1 MSPILQSLQPFISA
15 ISNPL
20 ILILAA
26 PIIGAIILLLFI
38 RNDQRQEARTVAIV
52 ATAICLLLS
61 IYVFMDM
68 NQVSNL
74 TKAGEKAASG
84 LSYFID
90 ETNLPWVPALGIN
103 FHVGVDGVTAPM
115 VLLTG
120 LAAFCGVLISW
131 RIEDRTREFF
141 AFFLLLVAGVYGVF
155 VSLDLF
161 LLVFWYELS
170 IFPMYLL
177 IATWG
182 WVATREYAA
191 MKLTLYILIGSVLA
205 LVGLLVMYFAAGS
218 FFSDPAHLS
227 AMRTALSD
235 PSAQAY
241 SFDFSHLE
249 VASRWAQI
257 APGQTGPFD
266 LPGVFGVTLSRLWF
280 PMVFIGFGALAGL
293 FPFPNRRPDVH
304 PAPPPSVPM
313 I

>member
-38 RNDQRQEARTVAIV
+38 RDDQRQEARTVAIV

-155 VSLDLF
+155 ISLDMF
-161 LLVFWYELS
+161 LLFFWYELS

-182 WVATREYAA
+182 WAAAREYAA

-205 LVGLLVMYFAAGS
+205 LVGLLVMYFVAGQ
-218 FFSDPAHLS
+218 FFSDPNNLVLL
-227 AMRTALSD
+227 RQALNN
-235 PSAQAY
+235 PSAPAY
-241 SFDFSHLE
+241 SFDFSHFE
-249 VASRWAQI
+249 VASRWLQVAHT
-257 APGQTGPFD
+257 ARPFD
-266 LPGVFGVTLSRLWF
+266 ISALGFCGISIAQLWF
-280 PMVFIGFGALAGL
+280 PVVFIGF
-293 FPFPNRRPDVH
+293 
-304 PAPPPSVPM
+304 
-313 I
+313 